1 MYFLLLH
8 FEKCS
13 LSVCLGVVGADKVN
27 AVGVSSSKTGRGWG
41 PTLQKNR
48 GERLRRDVPL
58 SRAAPKETKKRLLE
72 IETSTSSTSDPTL
85 SDILGKTPLTDPSS
99 EYFTENRP
107 LTESREFSGGGAKP
121 KSPVVECQSTD
132 DTAKKGGRSGAESG
146 VLLSRIELRGGTGP
160 SLLLTKGSSGDQAP
174 MACSHAGASGDVS
187 ENAASTRLNSSSKE
201 ASHRKERFLRGDSF
215 PDGDIS
221 GEVSPSHLASSN
233 GSMRTA
239 PAASVN
245 SSSTSGDIRRE
256 QETVPRGNSNSE
268 TQPQGFIDS
277 SITTNDVA
285 AVRIRNANP
294 EDDIEGAKRCDH
306 DCTIM

>member
-8 FEKCS
+8 FVKCS
-13 LSVCLGVVGADKVN
+13 VSVCLGVVGADKVN

-48 GERLRRDVPL
+48 GEGLRRDVRL
-58 SRAAPKETKKRLLE
+58 SRAVPKETKKRLLE

-85 SDILGKTPLTDPSS
+85 SDILGKTSL
-99 EYFTENRP
+99 TENRP

-132 DTAKKGGRSGAESG
+132 DTAKKGGKSGAESG
-146 VLLSRIELRGGTGP
+146 VVLSRIRLRGGAGP

-174 MACSHAGASGDVS
+174 VACSHAGASGDVS

-201 ASHRKERFLRGDSF
+201 APHRKERFLRGDSF

-221 GEVSPSHLASSN
+221 GEVSPPHLASSN

-268 TQPQGFIDS
+268 TQPPGFIDS
-277 SITTNDVA
+277 SITTNDAA

-294 EDDIEGAKRCDH
+294 EDDIEGVKRCDH